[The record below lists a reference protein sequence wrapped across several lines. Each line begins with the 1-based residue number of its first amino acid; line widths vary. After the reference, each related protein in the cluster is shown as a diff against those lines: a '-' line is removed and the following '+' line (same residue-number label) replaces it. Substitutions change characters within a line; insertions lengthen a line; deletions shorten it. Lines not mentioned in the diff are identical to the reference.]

1 MKLQKIR
8 LVRLF
13 SILFVLMFLA
23 WTMPAQSLARAGRG
37 MSGGGSFGS
46 RGSRSST
53 PVTPYT
59 PPSSSVPRTTPYTPG
74 YQPATPVRPPTT
86 PYGNLPPASPGSSG
100 GFWRNVGG
108 GLMGGFAGGMLSNW
122 LFGGGGGGGG
132 TPAQGGASG
141 TAAGGGGGFG
151 FFELILLVGI
161 GYILYR
167 FLIKKPKEDAAGA
180 PGAYQSSTASGTL
193 QAPYHEQT
201 PSLSE
206 PERDLDTGLGH
217 IKSMDPLFTEEKF
230 KDRAMDFFFKIQGA
244 WVDRDMSTVK
254 HLLTPEML
262 RLLQE
267 DADKMRQEGQIN
279 KIENIAVREVNLT
292 EAWQESG
299 QDYIT
304 FRVYANLLDYTIN
317 EKTGDIV
324 TGSKTDPVKFEEYWT
339 FTRAVGNNPW
349 QLSAINQA
357 E

>member
-1 MKLQKIR
+1 MKLQKNR

-23 WTMPAQSLARAGRG
+23 WTMPVQSLARAGRG

-46 RGSRSST
+46 RGSRSTT

-74 YQPATPVRPPTT
+74 YQPATPGRPATPAT
-86 PYGNLPPASPGSSG
+86 PYGNLPPASTGSTG

-108 GLMGGFAGGMLSNW
+108 GMLGGFAGGMLSNW
-122 LFGGGGGGGG
+122 LFGGGGGGG

-141 TAAGGGGGFG
+141 TAAGGGGFG
-151 FFELILLVGI
+151 FFDLILLAGI

-167 FLIKKPKEDAAGA
+167 FLVKKPQEQAAGDA
-180 PGAYQSSTASGTL
+180 GAYQSSATGGAL
-193 QAPYHEQT
+193 QAPYYEQT
-201 PSLSE
+201 APPTEL
-206 PERDLDTGLGH
+206 ERDLDTGLGH

-230 KDRAMDFFFKIQGA
+230 KDQAMDFFFKIQGA
-244 WVDRDMSTVK
+244 WSDRDLSTVK
-254 HLLTPEML
+254 HLLTPEMF

-279 KIENIAVREVNLT
+279 KIENIAVREVNPT

-304 FRVYANLLDYTIN
+304 FRVYANLLDYTID
-317 EKTGDIV
+317 EKTGEIV
-324 TGSKTDPVKFEEYWT
+324 TGSKSDPVKFEEYWT